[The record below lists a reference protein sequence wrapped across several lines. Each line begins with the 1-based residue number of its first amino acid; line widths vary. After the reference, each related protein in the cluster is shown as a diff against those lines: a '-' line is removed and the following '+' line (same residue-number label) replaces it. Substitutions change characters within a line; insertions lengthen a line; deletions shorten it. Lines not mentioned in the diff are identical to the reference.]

1 MPGHLIRRLSQQS
14 NQVFQD
20 EMKRIGFDVTSVQ
33 FAAMQAI
40 DLHGEMEQSQIA
52 QSIHYDKATIG
63 GVIDR
68 LEKRGWVERKA
79 NPKDKRAKLV
89 SLTKEGCKALGSL
102 RQWSMR
108 YRIKL
113 WLILVLKSVHCL
125 SNWRKRLFLRIFLI
139 LKIALF
145 GVGSVPCGS
154 K

>member
-20 EMKRIGFDVTSVQ
+20 EMKRIGADVTSVQ

-79 NPKDKRAKLV
+79 NPKDRRAKLV
-89 SLTKEGCKALGSL
+89 TLTKEGRQALEAFTPVVKELQDQVVANLSSEERAL
-102 RQWSMR
+102 F
-108 YRIKL
+108 IKL
-113 WLILVLKSVHCL
+113 AQ
-125 SNWRKRLFLRIFLI
+125 
-139 LKIALF
+139 KI
-145 GVGSVPCGS
+145 VS
-154 K
+154 

>member
-89 SLTKEGCKALGSL
+89 SLIREGRKALEELTPVVNALQDQVVANLSAEERAL
-102 RQWSMR
+102 F
-108 YRIKL
+108 IKL
-113 WLILVLKSVHCL
+113 AQKVVS
-125 SNWRKRLFLRIFLI
+125 
-139 LKIALF
+139 
-145 GVGSVPCGS
+145 
-154 K
+154 

>member
-20 EMKRIGFDVTSVQ
+20 EMKRIGSDVTSVQ

-79 NPKDKRAKLV
+79 NPKDRRAKLV
-89 SLTKEGCKALGSL
+89 TLTKEGRQALEVFTPVVKEL
-102 RQWSMR
+102 QDQ
-108 YRIKL
+108 
-113 WLILVLKSVHCL
+113 VVANL
-125 SNWRKRLFLRIFLI
+125 SSEER
-139 LKIALF
+139 ALF
-145 GVGSVPCGS
+145 IQLAQKIVS
-154 K
+154 

>member
-1 MPGHLIRRLSQQS
+1 MSYYEMPGHLIRRLSQQS

-20 EMKRIGFDVTSVQ
+20 EMKRIGSDVTSVQ

-79 NPKDKRAKLV
+79 NPKDRRAKLV
-89 SLTKEGCKALGSL
+89 TLTREGRKALEEFTPVVQAL
-102 RQWSMR
+102 QDQVVANLNDDERTLF
-108 YRIKL
+108 IKL
-113 WLILVLKSVHCL
+113 AQ
-125 SNWRKRLFLRIFLI
+125 
-139 LKIALF
+139 KI
-145 GVGSVPCGS
+145 VS
-154 K
+154 

>member
-20 EMKRIGFDVTSVQ
+20 EMKRIGSDVTSVQ

-89 SLTKEGCKALGSL
+89 SLTKEGCKALSEFTPVVKAL
-102 RQWSMR
+102 QDQVVANLSAEERTLF
-108 YRIKL
+108 IKL
-113 WLILVLKSVHCL
+113 AQ
-125 SNWRKRLFLRIFLI
+125 
-139 LKIALF
+139 KI
-145 GVGSVPCGS
+145 VS
-154 K
+154 

>member
-20 EMKRIGFDVTSVQ
+20 EMKRIGADVTSVQ

-40 DLHGEMEQSQIA
+40 ELHGEMEQSQIA

-89 SLTKEGCKALGSL
+89 SLTKEGCKALGEFTPVVKALQDQVVANLSAEERTL
-102 RQWSMR
+102 F
-108 YRIKL
+108 IKL
-113 WLILVLKSVHCL
+113 AQ
-125 SNWRKRLFLRIFLI
+125 
-139 LKIALF
+139 KI
-145 GVGSVPCGS
+145 VS
-154 K
+154 

>member
-89 SLTKEGCKALGSL
+89 SLTKEGCKALGEFTPVVNALQDQVVANLSAEERAL
-102 RQWSMR
+102 F
-108 YRIKL
+108 IKL
-113 WLILVLKSVHCL
+113 AQKVVS
-125 SNWRKRLFLRIFLI
+125 
-139 LKIALF
+139 
-145 GVGSVPCGS
+145 
-154 K
+154 

>member
-20 EMKRIGFDVTSVQ
+20 EMKRIGADVTSVQ

-79 NPKDKRAKLV
+79 NPKDRRAKLV
-89 SLTKEGCKALGSL
+89 TLTKEGRQALESFTPVVKEL
-102 RQWSMR
+102 QDQVVANLSSEERALF
-108 YRIKL
+108 IKL
-113 WLILVLKSVHCL
+113 AQ
-125 SNWRKRLFLRIFLI
+125 
-139 LKIALF
+139 KI
-145 GVGSVPCGS
+145 VS
-154 K
+154 

>member
-52 QSIHYDKATIG
+52 LSIHYDKATIG

-89 SLTKEGCKALGSL
+89 SLTKEGCKALGEFTPVVNALQDQVVANLSAEERAL
-102 RQWSMR
+102 F
-108 YRIKL
+108 IKL
-113 WLILVLKSVHCL
+113 AQKVVS
-125 SNWRKRLFLRIFLI
+125 
-139 LKIALF
+139 
-145 GVGSVPCGS
+145 
-154 K
+154 

>member
-1 MPGHLIRRLSQQS
+1 MSYYEMPGHLIRRLSQQS

-89 SLTKEGCKALGSL
+89 SLTKEGCKALGEFTPVVNALQDQVVANLSAEERAL
-102 RQWSMR
+102 F
-108 YRIKL
+108 IKL
-113 WLILVLKSVHCL
+113 AQKVVS
-125 SNWRKRLFLRIFLI
+125 
-139 LKIALF
+139 
-145 GVGSVPCGS
+145 
-154 K
+154 

>member
-1 MPGHLIRRLSQQS
+1 MSYYEMPGHLIRRLSQQS

-20 EMKRIGFDVTSVQ
+20 EMKRIGSDVTSVQ

-79 NPKDKRAKLV
+79 NPKDRRAKLV
-89 SLTKEGCKALGSL
+89 TLTKEGRQALEVFTPVVKELQDQVVVNLSSEERAL
-102 RQWSMR
+102 F
-108 YRIKL
+108 IKL
-113 WLILVLKSVHCL
+113 AQ
-125 SNWRKRLFLRIFLI
+125 
-139 LKIALF
+139 KI
-145 GVGSVPCGS
+145 VS
-154 K
+154 

>member
-20 EMKRIGFDVTSVQ
+20 EMKRIGADVTSVQ

-79 NPKDKRAKLV
+79 NPKDRRAKLV
-89 SLTKEGCKALGSL
+89 TLTKEGRQALEAFTPVVKELQDQVIANLSSEERAL
-102 RQWSMR
+102 F
-108 YRIKL
+108 IKL
-113 WLILVLKSVHCL
+113 AQ
-125 SNWRKRLFLRIFLI
+125 
-139 LKIALF
+139 KI
-145 GVGSVPCGS
+145 VS
-154 K
+154 

>member
-20 EMKRIGFDVTSVQ
+20 EMKRIGADVTSVQ

-89 SLTKEGCKALGSL
+89 SLTKEGCKALREFTPVVKALQDQVVANLSAEERTL
-102 RQWSMR
+102 F
-108 YRIKL
+108 IKL
-113 WLILVLKSVHCL
+113 AQ
-125 SNWRKRLFLRIFLI
+125 
-139 LKIALF
+139 KI
-145 GVGSVPCGS
+145 VS
-154 K
+154 

>member
-1 MPGHLIRRLSQQS
+1 MSYYEMPGHLIRRLSQQS

-20 EMKRIGFDVTSVQ
+20 EMKRIGADVTSVQ

-79 NPKDKRAKLV
+79 NPKDRRAKLV
-89 SLTKEGCKALGSL
+89 TLTKEGRQALEAFTPVVKELQDQVVANLSSEERAL
-102 RQWSMR
+102 F
-108 YRIKL
+108 IKL
-113 WLILVLKSVHCL
+113 AQ
-125 SNWRKRLFLRIFLI
+125 
-139 LKIALF
+139 KI
-145 GVGSVPCGS
+145 VS
-154 K
+154 

>member
-1 MPGHLIRRLSQQS
+1 MSYYEMPGHLIRRLSQQS

-20 EMKRIGFDVTSVQ
+20 EMKRIGADVTSVQ

-79 NPKDKRAKLV
+79 NPKDRRAKLV
-89 SLTKEGCKALGSL
+89 TLTKEGRQALEAFTPVVKELQDQVVANLSSEERDL
-102 RQWSMR
+102 F
-108 YRIKL
+108 IKL
-113 WLILVLKSVHCL
+113 AQ
-125 SNWRKRLFLRIFLI
+125 
-139 LKIALF
+139 KI
-145 GVGSVPCGS
+145 VS
-154 K
+154 

>member
-52 QSIHYDKATIG
+52 LSIHYDKATIG

-89 SLTKEGCKALGSL
+89 SLIREGRKALEELTPVVNALQDQVVANLSAEERAL
-102 RQWSMR
+102 F
-108 YRIKL
+108 IKL
-113 WLILVLKSVHCL
+113 AQKVVS
-125 SNWRKRLFLRIFLI
+125 
-139 LKIALF
+139 
-145 GVGSVPCGS
+145 
-154 K
+154 

>member
-1 MPGHLIRRLSQQS
+1 MSYYEMPGHLIRRLSQQS

-52 QSIHYDKATIG
+52 LSIHYDKATIG

-89 SLTKEGCKALGSL
+89 SLIREGRKALEDLTPVVNALQDQVVANLSAEERAL
-102 RQWSMR
+102 F
-108 YRIKL
+108 IKL
-113 WLILVLKSVHCL
+113 AQKVVS
-125 SNWRKRLFLRIFLI
+125 
-139 LKIALF
+139 
-145 GVGSVPCGS
+145 
-154 K
+154 

>member
-20 EMKRIGFDVTSVQ
+20 EMKRIGSDVTSVQ

-89 SLTKEGCKALGSL
+89 SLTKEGCKALGEFTPVVKALQDQVVANLSAEERTL
-102 RQWSMR
+102 F
-108 YRIKL
+108 IKL
-113 WLILVLKSVHCL
+113 AQ
-125 SNWRKRLFLRIFLI
+125 
-139 LKIALF
+139 KI
-145 GVGSVPCGS
+145 VS
-154 K
+154 

>member
-20 EMKRIGFDVTSVQ
+20 EMKRIGSDVTSVQ

-89 SLTKEGCKALGSL
+89 SLTKEGCKALGEFTPVVKAL
-102 RQWSMR
+102 QDQ
-108 YRIKL
+108 
-113 WLILVLKSVHCL
+113 VVANL
-125 SNWRKRLFLRIFLI
+125 SAEERTLFIQLAQ
-139 LKIALF
+139 KI
-145 GVGSVPCGS
+145 VS
-154 K
+154 